1 MMGTG
6 RWSLA
11 PSPSAHFLLCSPI
24 PNSPQP
30 GSWRPRFRFLA
41 TAFIFTSPHSLAY
54 PRDAMLVLIC
64 YPAGSAQLDR
74 VPFQS
79 LLLTFR
85 TMITLI
91 PQASGQ
97 WEGHSNCQKDQ
108 SQLHTQRQKK
118 WPPDGTAGPGN
129 PL

>member
-1 MMGTG
+1 MADEAWLPHPLLTSCCAAQFLTVH
-6 RWSLA
+6 SLGVGD
-11 PSPSAHFLLCSPI
+11 PC
-24 PNSPQP
+24 
-30 GSWRPRFRFLA
+30 FRFL
-41 TAFIFTSPHSLAY
+41 TMAFIFTTPHSHAY
-54 PRDAMLVLIC
+54 PQDAMLVLIC
-64 YPAGSAQLDR
+64 YPAGSGQLGR

-79 LLLTFR
+79 LLLTFT

-91 PQASGQ
+91 PQANSQ
-97 WEGHSNCQKDQ
+97 WEDQSSCQEDQ

>member
-1 MMGTG
+1 MADEAWLPHPLLTSCYAAQFLTVH
-6 RWSLA
+6 SLGVGD
-11 PSPSAHFLLCSPI
+11 PY
-24 PNSPQP
+24 
-30 GSWRPRFRFLA
+30 FRFL
-41 TAFIFTSPHSLAY
+41 TMAFIFTTPHSHSY
-54 PRDAMLVLIC
+54 PQDAMLVLIC
-64 YPAGSAQLDR
+64 YPAGSGQLGT

-79 LLLTFR
+79 LLLTFV

-91 PQASGQ
+91 SQASGQ
-97 WEGHSNCQKDQ
+97 WEDQSSCQEDQ